1 MDARSS
7 PGLSLIILKTE
18 ECTTALLWYRCYT
31 YPPQKKYTHIY
42 IYIAVL
48 MDVSDNLKK
57 MIFGEQKIN

>member
-1 MDARSS
+1 MYNGFIMVSM
-7 PGLSLIILKTE
+7 LYI
-18 ECTTALLWYRCYT
+18 
-31 YPPQKKYTHIY
+31 PPPKNKNKNIY

>member
-1 MDARSS
+1 MYNGFIMVSM
-7 PGLSLIILKTE
+7 LYI
-18 ECTTALLWYRCYT
+18 
-31 YPPQKKYTHIY
+31 PPPKKIY